1 MTFPIKIIDIN
12 GNEREVK
19 NITKVEHARYSS
31 LDGEDYKEVDNVPYV
46 EVIIIGKS
54 GREWVEWYSL
64 EEFKKRNLKVKF

>member
-46 EVIIIGKS
+46 EVIIVGKS
-54 GREWVEWYSL
+54 GREWIEWYSL
-64 EEFKKRNLKVKF
+64 EDFKKKNPEVEI